1 MIAAGLLALSL
12 VPLSLSR
19 PAPVALAPHHDSL
32 RRDLFGG
39 LLDGA
44 VSMPMLLAL
53 NPTNKTGLIDT
64 LLDISNPDSPNYGQ
78 HLSKAEVCLF
88 GQFVGD
94 WQC

>member
-1 MIAAGLLALSL
+1 
-12 VPLSLSR
+12 
-19 PAPVALAPHHDSL
+19 
-32 RRDLFGG
+32 
-39 LLDGA
+39 
-44 VSMPMLLAL
+44 MPMLLAL